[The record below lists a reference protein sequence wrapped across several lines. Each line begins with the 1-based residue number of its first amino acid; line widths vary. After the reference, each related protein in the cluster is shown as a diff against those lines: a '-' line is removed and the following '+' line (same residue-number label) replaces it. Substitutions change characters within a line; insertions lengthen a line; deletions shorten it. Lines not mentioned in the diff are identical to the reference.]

1 MDNLG
6 GAGKN
11 FSNGRQASS
20 MSHSLSPMGKPIQHS
35 VRTGRSLPSWVAPVL
50 YVACGVIMTVVV
62 ARVWSFDGSSQFS
75 RIYAREPPERTCE
88 VRSQLHE
95 LTFRP
100 DLDYLR
106 DVCEVR
112 YNVVIPE
119 PRVRCQTAGSEREE
133 AAIPQFRV
141 LGERHS
147 GTNAM
152 RETVY
157 ANFKVLDKKTID
169 TNHTHGPYFY
179 QWPRF
184 DFGITEHKHDEQTQP
199 SVNSERLAAMMAR
212 SSSDQYQPGV
222 SVNDLIGLTVVAVR
236 EPYSWV
242 QSMSKQI
249 YGGQDRN
256 KFDMGEVNEANSNR
270 TYAEAIDVFLS
281 TSWEGG
287 DHVFGTVYAN
297 LFDMRYRKVCNHL
310 WSSLAYSQNVAYIRT
325 EDVMSA
331 GSKLAFV
338 DAVARWTGWRA
349 AENVDTGEGRYFGHS
364 HDFPH
369 EVTRGEG
376 GERGVLVEAVNRYAD
391 RRIERA
397 LGHVLTL
404 EGDA

>member
-11 FSNGRQASS
+11 LLSNGRQAAS
-20 MSHSLSPMGKPIQHS
+20 MSHSISPMGKPSQHS

-62 ARVWSFDGSSQFS
+62 TRAWSFDGSSQFA
-75 RIYAREPPERTCE
+75 RIYAREPPERKCE

-95 LTFRP
+95 FTFRP

-152 RETVY
+152 RATVY

-169 TNHTHGPYFY
+169 TNHTHGPYYY
-179 QWPRF
+179 QWPRD

-199 SVNSERLAAMMAR
+199 FVNSERH
-212 SSSDQYQPGV
+212 PGV
-222 SVNDLIGLTVVAVR
+222 SVDDLIGLTVVAVR
-236 EPYSWV
+236 EPISWV

-270 TYAEAIDVFLS
+270 TYAEAIDAFLS

-287 DHVFGTVYAN
+287 DHVYGTVYAN

-325 EDVMSA
+325 EDVLSA

-349 AENVDTGEGRYFGHS
+349 AENADTGEGRYFGHGN
-364 HDFPH
+364 DFPAK
-369 EVTRGEG
+369 VTKGEG
-376 GERGVLVEAVNRYAD
+376 DERGALVEAVNRYAD

-397 LGHVLTL
+397 LGYVLTL

>member
-11 FSNGRQASS
+11 LLSNGRQAAS
-20 MSHSLSPMGKPIQHS
+20 MSHSISPMGKPSQHS

-62 ARVWSFDGSSQFS
+62 TRAWSFDGSSQFA

-95 LTFRP
+95 FTFRP

-152 RETVY
+152 RATVY

-169 TNHTHGPYFY
+169 TNHTHGPYYY
-179 QWPRF
+179 QWPRD

-199 SVNSERLAAMMAR
+199 FVNSERH
-212 SSSDQYQPGV
+212 PGV
-222 SVNDLIGLTVVAVR
+222 SVDDLIGLTVVAVR
-236 EPYSWV
+236 EPISWV

-270 TYAEAIDVFLS
+270 TYAEAIDAFLS

-287 DHVFGTVYAN
+287 DHVYGTVYAN

-325 EDVMSA
+325 EDVLSA

-349 AENVDTGEGRYFGHS
+349 AENADTGEGRYFGHGN
-364 HDFPH
+364 DFPAK
-369 EVTRGEG
+369 VTKGEG
-376 GERGVLVEAVNRYAD
+376 DERGALVEAVNLYAD

-397 LGHVLTL
+397 LGYVLTL

>member
-11 FSNGRQASS
+11 LLSNGRQAAS
-20 MSHSLSPMGKPIQHS
+20 MSHSISPMGKPSQHS

-62 ARVWSFDGSSQFS
+62 TRAWSFDGSSQFA
-75 RIYAREPPERTCE
+75 RIYAREPPERKCE

-95 LTFRP
+95 FTFRP

-152 RETVY
+152 RATVY

-169 TNHTHGPYFY
+169 TNHTHGPYYY
-179 QWPRF
+179 QWPRD

-199 SVNSERLAAMMAR
+199 FVNSERH
-212 SSSDQYQPGV
+212 PGV
-222 SVNDLIGLTVVAVR
+222 SVDDLIGLTVVAVR
-236 EPYSWV
+236 EPISWV

-270 TYAEAIDVFLS
+270 TYAEAIDAFLS

-287 DHVFGTVYAN
+287 DHVYGTVYAN

-325 EDVMSA
+325 EDVLSA

-349 AENVDTGEGRYFGHS
+349 AENADTGEGRYFGHGN
-364 HDFPH
+364 DFPAK
-369 EVTRGEG
+369 VTRGEG
-376 GERGVLVEAVNRYAD
+376 DERGALVEAVNRYAD

-397 LGHVLTL
+397 LGYVLTL

>member
-1 MDNLG
+1 LL
-6 GAGKN
+6 
-11 FSNGRQASS
+11 SNGRQAAS
-20 MSHSLSPMGKPIQHS
+20 MSHSISPMGKPSQHS

-62 ARVWSFDGSSQFS
+62 TRAWSFDGSSQFA

-95 LTFRP
+95 FTFRP

-152 RETVY
+152 RATVY

-169 TNHTHGPYFY
+169 TNHTHGPYYY
-179 QWPRF
+179 QWPRD

-199 SVNSERLAAMMAR
+199 FVNSERH
-212 SSSDQYQPGV
+212 PGV
-222 SVNDLIGLTVVAVR
+222 SVDDLIGLTVVAVR
-236 EPYSWV
+236 EPISWV

-270 TYAEAIDVFLS
+270 TYAEAIDAFLS

-287 DHVFGTVYAN
+287 DHVYGTVYAN

-325 EDVMSA
+325 EDVLSA

-349 AENVDTGEGRYFGHS
+349 AENADTGEGRYFGHGN
-364 HDFPH
+364 DFPAK
-369 EVTRGEG
+369 VTRGEG
-376 GERGVLVEAVNRYAD
+376 DERGALVEAVNRYAD

-397 LGHVLTL
+397 LGYVLTL

>member
-11 FSNGRQASS
+11 LLSNGRQAAS
-20 MSHSLSPMGKPIQHS
+20 MSHSISPMGKPSQHS

-62 ARVWSFDGSSQFS
+62 TRAWSFDGSSQFA

-95 LTFRP
+95 FTFRP

-152 RETVY
+152 RATVY

-169 TNHTHGPYFY
+169 TNHTHGPYYY
-179 QWPRF
+179 QWPRD

-199 SVNSERLAAMMAR
+199 FVNSERH
-212 SSSDQYQPGV
+212 PGV
-222 SVNDLIGLTVVAVR
+222 SVDDLIGLTVVAVR
-236 EPYSWV
+236 EPISWV

-270 TYAEAIDVFLS
+270 TYAEAIDAFLS

-287 DHVFGTVYAN
+287 DHVYGTVYAN

-325 EDVMSA
+325 EDVLSA

-349 AENVDTGEGRYFGHS
+349 AENADTGEGRYFGHGN
-364 HDFPH
+364 DFPAK
-369 EVTRGEG
+369 VTRGEG
-376 GERGVLVEAVNRYAD
+376 DERGALVEAVNLYAD

-397 LGHVLTL
+397 LGYVLTL